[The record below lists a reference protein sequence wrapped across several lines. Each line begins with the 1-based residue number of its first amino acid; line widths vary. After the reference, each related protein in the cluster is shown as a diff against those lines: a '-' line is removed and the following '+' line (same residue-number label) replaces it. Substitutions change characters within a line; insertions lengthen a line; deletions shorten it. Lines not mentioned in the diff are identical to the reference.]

1 MHYFLFIAVLSISI
15 FAQAANTDA
24 LFLSAPQVDRLNAT
38 QVQVQ
43 TLTLQLELA
52 KKAQENEILKIQLEC
67 GALPDKYES
76 LSLIDGKLGFKRK
89 AEPQGA
95 GKPATPSGN
104 VVTKEPKP

>member
-1 MHYFLFIAVLSISI
+1 M
-15 FAQAANTDA
+15 
-24 LFLSAPQVDRLNAT
+24 DRLNAT

-67 GALPDKYES
+67 GATPDKYEP
-76 LSLIDGKLGFKRK
+76 LALIDGKLGFKRK

-95 GKPATPSGN
+95 GKAVTP
-104 VVTKEPKP
+104 

>member
-1 MHYFLFIAVLSISI
+1 MTRLLILSVLSLSI
-15 FAQAANTDA
+15 FAQSANPDA

-76 LSLIDGKLGFKRK
+76 LALIDGKLGFKRK
-89 AEPQGA
+89 AEALAPV
-95 GKPATPSGN
+95 K
-104 VVTKEPKP
+104 